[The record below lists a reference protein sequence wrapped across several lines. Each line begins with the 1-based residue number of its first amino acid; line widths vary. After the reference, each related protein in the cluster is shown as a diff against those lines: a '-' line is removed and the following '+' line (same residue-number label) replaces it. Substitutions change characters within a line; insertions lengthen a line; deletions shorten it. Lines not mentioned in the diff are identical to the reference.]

1 MLDPTTDLRETPREA
16 ASPSRVACATAI
28 RRLGHG
34 VVGHVVDDVLLD
46 RIAGFVEEILPTIE
60 QGPPRARP
68 ADDMKRRMFETAPED
83 GQSLEHYPDCIVS
96 GPANPMGIA
105 LTCRREGVEAV
116 ASVTLGAAFEGAPG
130 RAHGGVVAA

>member
-46 RIAGFVEEILPTIE
+46 RVLRPLRSTSPSSASA
-60 QGPPRARP
+60 PPRAGST
-68 ADDMKRRMFETAPED
+68 TATAISP
-83 GQSLEHYPDCIVS
+83 
-96 GPANPMGIA
+96 
-105 LTCRREGVEAV
+105 R
-116 ASVTLGAAFEGAPG
+116 
-130 RAHGGVVAA
+130 